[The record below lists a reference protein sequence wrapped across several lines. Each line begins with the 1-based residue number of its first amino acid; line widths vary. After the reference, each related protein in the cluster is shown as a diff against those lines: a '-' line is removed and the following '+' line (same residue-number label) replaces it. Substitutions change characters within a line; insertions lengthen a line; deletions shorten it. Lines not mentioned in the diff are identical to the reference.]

1 MIETVHA
8 FSSFSVDDLAAA
20 KEFYADKLGLTVA
33 DGEMTGTLVLRL
45 PDGHE
50 VFLYEKP
57 DHLPATFTVLN
68 LVVADV
74 DTAVDSLNAAGIVTK
89 IYDDPDFGT
98 DAKGIVWSKAA
109 GYGPDIAWFRD
120 PAGNVISVLAD

>member
-1 MIETVHA
+1 MIKTTHA
-8 FSSFSVDDLAAA
+8 FSSFSVNDLAAA
-20 KEFYADKLGLTVA
+20 KEFYANKLGLTVA
-33 DGEMTGTLVLRL
+33 DGEMAGTLVLRL

-68 LVVADV
+68 LVVENIEA
-74 DTAVDSLNAAGIVTK
+74 AVDALNAVGVVTK

-98 DAKGIVWSKAA
+98 DARGIVWSKAA

-120 PAGNVISVLAD
+120 PAGNVISVLAE